1 MHGGRYQWHNDNPL
15 YGMYLDIS
23 FPLNTP
29 QHQIKVFNTPPD
41 SVISIN
47 DLQLDYVRETGYV
60 NLRCSWVV
68 GCPVELE
75 PARYF
80 REKPED
86 NGHPTAVEYPDRFM
100 ELFPGEELPELVGT
114 ACCSQFAISRGK
126 IHERGIEDYHRARQF
141 LIETR
146 LASEISG
153 RIFEYVW
160 HSMIVPFLHEAALN
174 FERLKSVLVT
184 SADFFRVQLCLG
196 NPR

>member
-1 MHGGRYQWHNDNPL
+1 M
-15 YGMYLDIS
+15 S
-23 FPLNTP
+23 NTP
-29 QHQIKVFNTPPD
+29 AD
-41 SVISIN
+41 SAISIN
-47 DLQLDYVRETGYV
+47 DLQLDYVREAGYV
-60 NLRCSWVV
+60 NLRCSWIV

-114 ACCSQFAISRGK
+114 ACCSQFAISREK
-126 IHERGIEDYHRARQF
+126 IHERGIVDYHRARQF

-160 HSMIVPFLHEAALN
+160 HSMLVPFLHDDILE
-174 FERLKSVLVT
+174 FKT
-184 SADFFRVQLCLG
+184 SKGV
-196 NPR
+196 